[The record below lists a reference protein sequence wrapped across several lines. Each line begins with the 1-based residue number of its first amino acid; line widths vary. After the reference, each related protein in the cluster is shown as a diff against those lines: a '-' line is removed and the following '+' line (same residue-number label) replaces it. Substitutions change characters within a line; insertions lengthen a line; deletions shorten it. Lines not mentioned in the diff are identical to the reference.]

1 MSDGAFTTA
10 RLPGASAIHFRPV
23 TMERRRVRV
32 ALILVSLA
40 FLALFLWFD
49 APLLAWLNLGSIALY
64 AAAYALLA
72 RRINLPALALIWTEV
87 LGQLPPLALVRERL
101 RAAALT
107 VPEVADAVPTITAFE
122 NRRLSGYVEVTLTNG
137 TTSTITF

>member
-1 MSDGAFTTA
+1 MNTLLLDRTVWDVCLDAAGNIAMASNPYAVAQDV
-10 RLPGASAIHFRPV
+10 ASAIKLFRG
-23 TMERRRVRV
+23 E
-32 ALILVSLA
+32 
-40 FLALFLWFD
+40 LFYD
-49 APLLAWLNLGSIALY
+49 TAKGIPY
-64 AAAYALLA
+64 
-72 RRINLPALALIWTEV
+72 WTEV

>member
-1 MSDGAFTTA
+1 MNTLLLDRTVWDLVLDAAGNIAMASNPYALAQDV
-10 RLPGASAIHFRPV
+10 ASAIKLFRG
-23 TMERRRVRV
+23 E
-32 ALILVSLA
+32 
-40 FLALFLWFD
+40 LFYD
-49 APLLAWLNLGSIALY
+49 TAKGIPY
-64 AAAYALLA
+64 
-72 RRINLPALALIWTEV
+72 WTEA

-107 VPEVADAVPTITAFE
+107 VPDVVDAVPTITAFE